1 LGDVRR
7 FIKLFAVGLLIVTL
21 VAIMAHFGS
30 RPKSVSISEL
40 QFPVLVLPADGS
52 GVYVAN
58 DAESLTQVRMGAWYT
73 PTNGS
78 TVIDARFN
86 FYAEQNV
93 KCEQGEGG
101 MLFRAFVRPGKPL
114 TFSLDFEAK
123 RESGLAAALD
133 LVLRHAN
140 LGTAP
145 TIIDDRRKQLAA
157 ATTMAQI
164 VDVLNGPTV
173 NNGMPPDAGEPTTE
187 TTEPDS
193 GPN

>member
-7 FIKLFAVGLLIVTL
+7 LIKLFAVGLLILTL
-21 VAIMAHFGS
+21 AAIMTHFGF
-30 RPKSVSISEL
+30 RPKPVSISEL
-40 QFPVLVLPADGS
+40 QFPVLVLPSDES
-52 GVYVAN
+52 GVYVAI

-73 PTNGS
+73 PRNGS

-93 KCEQGEGG
+93 KCDQGEGG
-101 MLFRAFVRPGKPL
+101 MLFRAFVRPTKPL
-114 TFSLDFEAK
+114 TFTLDFEPK
-123 RESGLAAALD
+123 RESGLAATLD
-133 LVLRHAN
+133 LVLRYAN

-145 TIIDDRRKQLAA
+145 TIIDDERKRLAA

-164 VDVLNGPTV
+164 VDVLNGPTAD
-173 NNGMPPDAGEPTTE
+173 NGMPPDAGEPTTE

>member
-1 LGDVRR
+1 MRR
-7 FIKLFAVGLLIVTL
+7 LIKLFAVGCLILTL
-21 VAIMAHFGS
+21 AAIMAHFGF
-30 RPKSVSISEL
+30 RPKPVSISEL

-78 TVIDARFN
+78 TVINARFN

-114 TFSLDFEAK
+114 TFTLDFEPK
-123 RESGLAAALD
+123 RESGLA
-133 LVLRHAN
+133 
-140 LGTAP
+140 TAP
-145 TIIDDRRKQLAA
+145 RSGIALRFSWHGSEDRRRQTQAA
-157 ATTMAQI
+157 GGADDDGGDRRCAER
-164 VDVLNGPTV
+164 
-173 NNGMPPDAGEPTTE
+173 PDGRDGIAAGCARAYDGDDGT
-187 TTEPDS
+187 
-193 GPN
+193 